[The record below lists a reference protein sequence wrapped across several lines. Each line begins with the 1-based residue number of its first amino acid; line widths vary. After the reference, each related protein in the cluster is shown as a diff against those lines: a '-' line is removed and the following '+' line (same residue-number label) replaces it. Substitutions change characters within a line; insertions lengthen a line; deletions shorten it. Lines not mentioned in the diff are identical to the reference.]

1 MDLIGKK
8 VKHNKFGEGVIL
20 EQDTSYVSVK
30 FVTEADPKKFMYPT
44 CFKTFLKLLDAEA
57 AAQTD
62 TTVKQHEDQE
72 RKKKQQAME
81 EAEARRFAKK
91 MQETSSKSR
100 KTVELRPFNSV
111 AAFCNEYKRAIT
123 AEIVYLKTTG
133 GKRQHIFDGKRIEVK
148 NGRYV
153 YTFEADDELT
163 YPEGTQISIWQGD
176 TSIAGHIVGCED
188 FTVIIASSTDL
199 GADVSTLEFSAEP
212 WRLLNSLNNRLDGIL
227 DSPSEIVRALI
238 CDGQKSI
245 DYGNYKITTGQQ
257 TAVQMSK
264 SQPIT
269 FVWGPPGTGKT
280 QTLAKIALAHIEQ
293 CNRVLMLSYSNVSVD
308 GAIMRVHKM
317 KPNMKPGTLV
327 RYGYARHKDLLEHR
341 YLTSYNLSIHN
352 HPELLKERQDLIA
365 ERKKLPRTSPRYVQI
380 GRRLT
385 QIRNELS
392 SEEKE
397 TVKNAKF
404 VATTVSKTVVDSAVR
419 DCEFD
424 VVIFDEASMAYIPQI
439 VFAASLAKKHFV
451 CMGDF
456 RQLPPIVQSNGI
468 SPLNADIFQYCGITS
483 AVDSG
488 RNHKWLCMLDTQYRM
503 HPRIADFA
511 SRTMY
516 GGLLHSTEEMEKNRR
531 GIVDQKPITGHAMAF
546 ADLSGMMSVCTKTGD
561 NSRVNVLSALMS
573 FSLALEAAKNHEV
586 GIITPYHAQS
596 RLLHAMARD
605 VADANP
611 ELKLIACATVHQ
623 FQGSEKDVIVY
634 DAVDCYRMPYPG
646 MLLTSTGN
654 SYANRLFNVALTRA
668 KGKFIGVANI
678 AYMDNKNLSSSLMFE
693 RMIEGQR
700 RKPSCLTGQ
709 ELSQKRTAISGS
721 TMSFFDNDEGNRRFL
736 KDIAEARREIRID
749 IPDKPVED
757 VFSRQLAIALQTAKG
772 KGIKVY
778 LRAENKQGI
787 PSVLRPLAIEN
798 PFVANPVVL
807 IDKKVVWFGMPS
819 SDAKFKSE
827 GSILQTRYRPV
838 IRFEGAH
845 TAASLYGFM
854 EMSKTVD
861 QSKIVSTD
869 EEGKAITDTFASYVL
884 ANKKC
889 PSCGKPMKMQ
899 KSKKGKFFLACTG
912 YPACHET
919 ALINVDLVEQYFYRH
934 GDTGQHCTRCNCSLE
949 AKLGQYGLYIQ
960 CCGSQRHRYKLDEI

>member
-1 MDLIGKK
+1 MNLIGKK
-8 VKHNKFGEGVIL
+8 VKHNKYGEGVIVQ
-20 EQDTSYVSVK
+20 QDMSYVSVK
-30 FVTEADPKKFMYPT
+30 FVTEDDPKKFKYPS
-44 CFKTFLKLLDAEA
+44 CFKTFLKLLDVDA
-57 AAQTD
+57 AAHTD
-62 TTVKQHEDQE
+62 DTIKQHEEQE

-81 EAEARRFAKK
+81 EAEARCFAKK
-91 MQETSSKSR
+91 MQETSSKSG
-100 KTVELRPFNSV
+100 KIVELRPFNSV
-111 AAFCNEYKRAIT
+111 ADFCNEYKRATT

-133 GKRQHIFDGKRIEVK
+133 GKRQHIFDGKRIEIK

-163 YPEGTQISIWQGD
+163 YPEGTQISIWQGNI
-176 TSIAGHIVGCED
+176 SISGYIIGCED
-188 FTVIIASSTDL
+188 FTVIIASSSDL
-199 GADVSTLEFSAEP
+199 GADVPTLEFSAEP
-212 WRLLNSLNNRLDGIL
+212 WRLLNSLVNRLDGIL
-227 DSPSEIVRALI
+227 ENPSEIVKALI

-245 DYGNYKITTGQQ
+245 DYGNYKITSGQQ

-264 SQPIT
+264 NQPIT

-293 CNRVLMLSYSNVSVD
+293 GNRVLMLSYSNVSVD

-327 RYGYARHKDLLEHR
+327 RYGYARHKKLLEHG
-341 YLTSYNLSIHN
+341 YLTSYNLAIHN
-352 HPELLKERQDLIA
+352 HPELLKERKDLII
-365 ERKKLPRTSPRYVQI
+365 ERKKLPRTAPRYVQI

-392 SEEKE
+392 YEEKE
-397 TVKNAKF
+397 NVKNAKF
-404 VATTVSKTVVDSAVR
+404 VATTVSKAVVDSTVR
-419 DCEFD
+419 ECEFD
-424 VVIFDEASMAYIPQI
+424 IVIFDEASMAYIPQI
-439 VFAASLAKKHFV
+439 VFAASLAKKNFV

-456 RQLPPIVQSNGI
+456 RQLPPIVQSSGT

-516 GGLLHSTEEMEKNRR
+516 GGLLHSAENMEENRR
-531 GIVDQKPITGHAMAF
+531 DIVYQEPINGYAIAF

-573 FSLALEAAKNHEV
+573 FSLALDAAKNYEV

-611 ELKLIACATVHQ
+611 ELKPISCATVHQ

-654 SYANRLFNVALTRA
+654 NYANRLFNVALTRA
-668 KGKFIGVANI
+668 KGKFVGVANI
-678 AYMDNKNLSSSLMFE
+678 SYMDNKNLSSSLMFE

-700 RKPSCLTGQ
+700 RKPSCLSGK
-709 ELSQKRTAISGS
+709 ELSQKRSAIRGS
-721 TMSFFDNDEGNRRFL
+721 TMSFFDNDERNRRFL
-736 KDIAEARREIRID
+736 KDVSEARHEIRID

-757 VFSRQLAIALQTAKG
+757 AFCRRLVEILQVAKE
-772 KGIKVY
+772 KSIKVY
-778 LRAENKQGI
+778 VRAENKQRL
-787 PSVLRPLAIEN
+787 PSVLKSIAIEN

-807 IDKKVVWFGMPS
+807 IDKKIVWFGMPS

-827 GSILQTRYRPV
+827 GRILQTQYRPV
-838 IRFEGAH
+838 IRFEGIH

-861 QSKIVSTD
+861 QSKTIITD
-869 EEGKAITDTFASYVL
+869 KEGKAVIETFASYVL
-884 ANKKC
+884 AHKKC
-889 PSCGKPMKMQ
+889 SSCGKPMKLQ
-899 KSKKGKFFLACTG
+899 KSKKGKFFVACTG
-912 YPACHET
+912 YPECNQT
-919 ALINVDLVEQYFYRH
+919 DLVNLDFVEEYLCRDGKTVQK
-934 GDTGQHCTRCNCSLE
+934 CSRCKYSLD
-949 AKLGQYGLYIQ
+949 AKMGPYGLYIQ
-960 CCGSQRHRYKLDEI
+960 CCGYPPHKFKLDEI

>member
-1 MDLIGKK
+1 MDLSGKR
-8 VKHNKFGEGVIL
+8 VKHNKYGEGFIT
-20 EQDTSYVSVK
+20 EQTDSYVFVK
-30 FVTEADPKKFMYPT
+30 FMTESENKKFQYPT
-44 CFKTFLKLLDAEA
+44 CFKTFLKLLDADA
-57 AAQTD
+57 AAQID
-62 TTVKQHEDQE
+62 ATVKQHEEQE

-81 EAEARRFAKK
+81 EAEARRFVKK
-91 MQETSSKSR
+91 MQENSFKSG

-111 AAFCNEYKRAIT
+111 ADFCNEYKRATT
-123 AEIVYLKTTG
+123 AEIVYLKTIG
-133 GKRQHIFDGKRIEVK
+133 GKRQHIFEGKRIEVK
-148 NGRYV
+148 NGHYV

-163 YPEGTQISIWQGD
+163 YPDGTQISIWQGD
-176 TSIAGHIVGCED
+176 TSISGYIVDCED

-199 GADVSTLEFSAEP
+199 GVDVPTLEFSAEP
-212 WRLLNSLNNRLDGIL
+212 WRLLNSLVDRLDGIL
-227 DSPSEIVRALI
+227 DNPSEIVRALI

-264 SQPIT
+264 NQPIT

-280 QTLAKIALAHIEQ
+280 QTLAKIVLTHIEQ
-293 CNRVLMLSYSNVSVD
+293 GHHVLMLSYSNVSVD

-341 YLTSYNLSIHN
+341 YLTSYNLAIHN
-352 HPELLKERQDLIA
+352 HPEMLKERQELIA
-365 ERKKLPRTSPRYVQI
+365 ERKKLPRTAQRYVQI

-385 QIRNELS
+385 QIRKELS

-397 TVKNAKF
+397 TVENASF
-404 VATTVSKTVVDSAVR
+404 VATTVSKAVADSAIWGGK
-419 DCEFD
+419 FD

-439 VFAASLAKKHFV
+439 VFAASLVKKHFV

-456 RQLPPIVQSNGI
+456 RQLPPIVQSNRT

-511 SRTMY
+511 SRTIY
-516 GGLLHSTEEMEKNRR
+516 DGLLRSAEEMESNRR
-531 GIVDQKPITGHAMAF
+531 GIVEQKPIAGHAMAF
-546 ADLSGMMSVCTKTGD
+546 ADLSGMMSVCTKTGN

-573 FSLALEAAKNHEV
+573 FSLALDAAKNYEV

-605 VADANP
+605 VANANP
-611 ELKLIACATVHQ
+611 ELKPIACATVHQ

-654 SYANRLFNVALTRA
+654 NNANRLFNVALTRA

-678 AYMDNKNLSSSLMFE
+678 AYMDNKNLSNSLMFE

-700 RKPSCLTGQ
+700 RKQSCMTGQ
-709 ELSQKRTAISGS
+709 DLSQKRSEISGS
-721 TMSFFDNDEGNRRFL
+721 AMSFFDKDEGNCRFL

-749 IPDKPVED
+749 IPDKPVD
-757 VFSRQLAIALQTAKG
+757 DGFSIKLARALQVAKV

-778 LRAENKQGI
+778 LRAENKQGT
-787 PSVLRPLAIEN
+787 PSVLRSLAIEN
-798 PFVANPVVL
+798 PFVANLVVL

-838 IRFEGAH
+838 IRFEGSH
-845 TAASLYGFM
+845 TAISLYGFM
-854 EMSKTVD
+854 GMSKTAD

-869 EEGKAITDTFASYVL
+869 EDDKAITDTFASYVL

-889 PSCGKPMKMQ
+889 HSCGKSMKVQ

-912 YPACHET
+912 YPSCHET
-919 ALINVDLVEQYFYRH
+919 ALIDVELIENYFYRY
-934 GDTGQHCTRCNCSLE
+934 GGTGQHCPRCKRSLE
-949 AKLGQYGLYIQ
+949 AKLGPYGVYIQ
-960 CCGSQRHRYKLDEI
+960 CCGYPPHKYKLDEI

>member
-8 VKHNKFGEGVIL
+8 VKHNKFGEGIITQ
-20 EQDTSYVSVK
+20 QDASYVSVK
-30 FVTEADPKKFMYPT
+30 FVTEADPKKFMYPS
-44 CFKTFLKLLDAEA
+44 CFKTFLKLLDADA

-62 TTVKQHEDQE
+62 ATVKQHEEQE
-72 RKKKQQAME
+72 RKKKQRAME

-91 MQETSSKSR
+91 MQETSSKSG
-100 KTVELRPFNSV
+100 KTVELCPFNSV
-111 AAFCNEYKRAIT
+111 ADFCNEYKRATT

-176 TSIAGHIVGCED
+176 TSIPGHIVGCED
-188 FTVIIASSTDL
+188 FTVIIASSSDL
-199 GADVSTLEFSAEP
+199 GVDVPTLEFSAEP
-212 WRLLNSLNNRLDGIL
+212 WRLLNSLVDRLDGIL
-227 DSPSEIVRALI
+227 DNPSEIVRALI

-264 SQPIT
+264 NQPIT

-293 CNRVLMLSYSNVSVD
+293 GNRVLMLSYSNVSVD

-341 YLTSYNLSIHN
+341 YLTSYNLAIHN

-404 VATTVSKTVVDSAVR
+404 VATTVSKTVVDSVVR

-456 RQLPPIVQSNGI
+456 RQLPPIVQSNGT

-516 GGLLHSTEEMEKNRR
+516 GGLLHSAEDMEKNRR
-531 GIVDQKPITGHAMAF
+531 GIVDQKPINGHAMAF

-573 FSLALEAAKNHEV
+573 FSLALDAARNHEV

-611 ELKLIACATVHQ
+611 ELKPIACATVHQ

-654 SYANRLFNVALTRA
+654 NYANRLFNVALTRA
-668 KGKFIGVANI
+668 KGKFIGVANV

-700 RKPSCLTGQ
+700 RKPSCLNGQ
-709 ELSQKRTAISGS
+709 ELSQKRSAISGS

-736 KDIAEARREIRID
+736 KDISEARREIRID
-749 IPDKPVED
+749 IPDKPMED
-757 VFSRQLAIALQTAKG
+757 AFSRQLVTALQTVKG
-772 KGIKVY
+772 KGVKVY
-778 LRAENKQGI
+778 LRAENKQGL
-787 PSVLRPLAIEN
+787 PSVLKALAIEN

-807 IDKKVVWFGMPS
+807 IDKKIVWFGMPS

-838 IRFEGAH
+838 IRFEGSH

-861 QSKIVSTD
+861 QSKTVSTD
-869 EEGKAITDTFASYVL
+869 GEGKAITDTFASYVL

-889 PSCGKPMKMQ
+889 PSCGKPMKLQ

-919 ALINVDLVEQYFYRH
+919 AFVDVDLVERYFYRH
-934 GDTGQHCTRCNCSLE
+934 GGTGQHCTRCNCSLE

-960 CCGSQRHRYKLDEI
+960 CCGYQRHKYKLDEI